1 MVCCLFKRVG
11 EADELRLT
19 ELTSKEF
26 DPHWQPLFRESYG
39 DDNARESR
47 TWTQSCDLPTQ
58 LFLPNLC
65 RGPQNGGM
73 DQCVEVMC
81 SASATCM
88 PWRARR
94 CTTATVSRY
103 RGSFRDFA
111 FTLCRRRCSITGCRR
126 GGGRTMGL
134 LRNTGPNLVHQ
145 RLCSPIQ

>member
-1 MVCCLFKRVG
+1 VVCCLFKRVG

-73 DQCVEVMC
+73 DQCVEVMLRQRHLYALAC
-81 SASATCM
+81 K
-88 PWRARR
+88 
-94 CTTATVSRY
+94 TVYY
-103 RGSFRDFA
+103 RNRLQVPGIIQRFRLYA
-111 FTLCRRRCSITGCRR
+111 L
-126 GGGRTMGL
+126 
-134 LRNTGPNLVHQ
+134 P
-145 RLCSPIQ
+145 